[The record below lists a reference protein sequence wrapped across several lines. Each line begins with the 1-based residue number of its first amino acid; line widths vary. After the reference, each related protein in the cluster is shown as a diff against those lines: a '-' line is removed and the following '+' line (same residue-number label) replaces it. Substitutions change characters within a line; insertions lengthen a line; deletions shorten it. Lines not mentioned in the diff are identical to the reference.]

1 MESLSLETIMQ
12 LALPADGHRV
22 SLYMPTSRFS
32 PSNQEKD
39 STRLKN
45 LLRDAET
52 ALVARGMRA
61 ADAQAL
67 LAPGRVLLD
76 DRPFWLRSRD
86 GLAVLLGE
94 DTYHVLQIAM
104 PVPEHVHVDYRFWI
118 RPLLPLLGRDE
129 SYWVLALSQKR
140 VRLLEGGP
148 SSLVEVPVERIPKS
162 LGDALKWEDFEK
174 ASLQF
179 HTGTSG
185 SGGKRPAVFH
195 GTGEPDIKNELTR
208 FFREIER
215 GLHEHLGK
223 DHAPLVLAGVDYL
236 IPLYREVNT
245 CPLLLADAVTGN
257 PDSLGEQLLH
267 ERSWAIAAREFRK
280 PLEEAVTDD
289 RRRRGRLRVS
299 SPTRGRSLTRLRWE
313 GWVRSSCRSR
323 PVGGRRKKGPRRRS
337 WFTMVI
343 PKVMR
348 TCSNG
353 RLSTRFPAE
362 VRCSPCPPTRCHMG
376 QESWRCCAISL
387 LKIVD

>member
-67 LAPGRVLLD
+67 LTPGRVLLD

-280 PLEEAVTDD
+280 PLEETVTAIDEAWASPRVVTDPRQILD
-289 RRRRGRLRVS
+289 SAAVGRVGLLLLSESAGWWSQKEGTSSEVAVHDGYPEGDEDLLERAALDTLSSGGQVFTVPADKMPHGARVVAMLRY
-299 SPTRGRSLTRLRWE
+299 
-313 GWVRSSCRSR
+313 
-323 PVGGRRKKGPRRRS
+323 
-337 WFTMVI
+337 
-343 PKVMR
+343 
-348 TCSNG
+348 
-353 RLSTRFPAE
+353 
-362 VRCSPCPPTRCHMG
+362 
-376 QESWRCCAISL
+376 
-387 LKIVD
+387 

>member
-280 PLEEAVTDD
+280 PLEEAVTAIDEAWASPRVVTD
-289 RRRRGRLRVS
+289 PRQILDSAAVGRVGSLLLSESAGWWSQKEGTS
-299 SPTRGRSLTRLRWE
+299 SEVAVHDGYPE
-313 GWVRSSCRSR
+313 GDEDLLERAALD
-323 PVGGRRKKGPRRRS
+323 
-337 WFTMVI
+337 T
-343 PKVMR
+343 
-348 TCSNG
+348 
-353 RLSTRFPAE
+353 LSTGGQVFTVPADKMPHGAR
-362 VRCSPCPPTRCHMG
+362 VVAMLRY
-376 QESWRCCAISL
+376 
-387 LKIVD
+387 